1 MKRSRPSHTATRI
14 AQLPLLRDVRALLSQ
29 RHNTLEGT
37 STFKL
42 SAYFLA
48 ALLLQI
54 AYWYL
59 AVPGPHL
66 LGDAPRTLASALS
79 IVGWTFGLFFV
90 VPLLLMALFRD
101 APRRVVWGLGDVR
114 FGVLLT
120 LIGGTV
126 AAGLM
131 YIGATDA
138 ALQATYPWAGAWPG
152 RSGGTLAA
160 WFGLRLVY
168 YVSFEFFFRGFML
181 RGLAPFWGL
190 GTALWVQAL
199 SSVLIHVGS
208 PLPELL
214 GAIPA
219 GLLFGV
225 VAVRGRSLLWPILLH
240 LIIGF
245 STDIFS
251 LLHQGLLLQ

>member
-1 MKRSRPSHTATRI
+1 
-14 AQLPLLRDVRALLSQ
+14 
-29 RHNTLEGT
+29 
-37 STFKL
+37 
-42 SAYFLA
+42 
-48 ALLLQI
+48 
-54 AYWYL
+54 
-59 AVPGPHL
+59 
-66 LGDAPRTLASALS
+66 
-79 IVGWTFGLFFV
+79 
-90 VPLLLMALFRD
+90 MALFKD

-120 LIGGTV
+120 LVGGTV
-126 AAGLM
+126 ATGLM

-152 RSGGTLAA
+152 RSGDTLAA

-214 GAIPA
+214 SAIPA
-219 GLLFGV
+219 ELLFGV